1 MPLPI
6 LFNKA
11 LSSTELL
18 LAYNNH
24 IVEFYSQNQDG
35 VVDSL
40 RCEITIIEGFKGA
53 VPYVITPDKDNIFY
67 FNFRE
72 AFIQV
77 INQNDFDEEIVLD
90 INTGDK
96 ESLTIVDDAFS
107 FKRVTI
113 EYKIVFVDLSEE
125 INRPFAYIM
134 KGVEQE
140 SNYIASASL
149 NRKLDTAHTD
159 FYLLTPFAARAD
171 RKVYLTWF
179 KGFPFDVG
187 FFKET
192 TGNLT
197 ITQGASNETVSF
209 PKYTGRLLMS
219 DGFHHIETF
228 VAIDIGEN
236 TITFNST
243 STMTLMLTKKQN
255 ICGVYL
261 KWINM
266 YGKWNYWLFN
276 QKDKRQLVTKDSK
289 DIFNDFSNVGEN
301 RSPYLSTGKQS
312 KEVVSLHCQGV
323 TENEMYYLK
332 HLFESPKVFL
342 WTGEENDEDDANLW
356 LEVKLKGKTQA
367 IKNYKRNQFNISC
380 KIELPQRT
388 TMTL

>member
-11 LSSTELL
+11 LSSTQLL

-24 IVEFYSQNQDG
+24 IVEFYSQNQEG

-40 RCEITIIEGFKGA
+40 RCEITIIEGTRGA
-53 VPYVITPDKDNIFY
+53 VPYVITPDKNNIFY

-72 AFIQV
+72 AFIQI
-77 INQNDFDEEIVLD
+77 INQNDFNEEIVLD
-90 INTGDK
+90 INQADK
-96 ESLTIVDDAFS
+96 ESLTIVDDIDS

-113 EYKIVFVDLSEE
+113 EYKIIFVDLSEE
-125 INRPFAYIM
+125 INRPLAYIM

-140 SNYIASASL
+140 SNYIASDAL

-159 FYLLTPFAARAD
+159 FYLLTPFTARAD
-171 RKVYLTWF
+171 RTVYLTWF
-179 KGFPFDVG
+179 FPYPFDVG

-197 ITQGASNETVSF
+197 ITLGANNETVQF
-209 PKYTGRLLMS
+209 DQYTGRFAIS
-219 DGFHHIETF
+219 DGSKNIGAFI
-228 VAIDIGEN
+228 AIPVGEN

-243 STMTLMLTKKQN
+243 STMTLMLTRKN
-255 ICGVYL
+255 DVCGVYL

-276 QKDKRQLVTKDSK
+276 QKDLRQLVTKDSK
-289 DIFNDFSNVGEN
+289 DLFNDFSNVGEN
-301 RSPYLSTGKQS
+301 RSPYLSVGKQS
-312 KEVVSLHCQGV
+312 KEVMALHCQGV

-342 WTGEENDEDDANLW
+342 WTGEENDEDDANFW

-367 IKNYKRNQFNISC
+367 IKNYKRNQFNVSC